1 MPSTAAGAGA
11 VHYYIPLATSPSL
24 AQSPLLDDEETARSS
39 SPHSTR
45 LASSRSCFA
54 GGCSLHLTRSSLLSS
69 RRVLLLA
76 GLVSLLT
83 LFVVSSVLERR
94 NLSARVDQ
102 VVSSGQKAVDAVW
115 EAGADLRESTT
126 GFFSDEAAAGPG
138 AVPFAGEDFIASQAD
153 TGSPPAAGKAQDD
166 GAAGSSATPGNP
178 DMLDHALLSEPP
190 ATTAAQAV
198 CTPEMQVRV
207 NNASFWTVKR
217 TFLRAR

>member
-1 MPSTAAGAGA
+1 MPSTA

-39 SPHSTR
+39 SSPHSTPT
-45 LASSRSCFA
+45 RSCF
-54 GGCSLHLTRSSLLSS
+54 GGFACSHSTRSSLLSS
-69 RRVLLLA
+69 RRALLLA

-83 LFVVSSVLERR
+83 LVVVSSVLESR

-102 VVSSGQKAVDAVW
+102 VVSSGHKAVDAVW
-115 EAGADLRESTT
+115 EAGAELRESTT
-126 GFFSDEAAAGPG
+126 GIFAEEEEPG

-153 TGSPPAAGKAQDD
+153 TGSPLAKAKAQAQDD
-166 GAAGSSATPGNP
+166 ATAGSAATPGNP
-178 DMLDHALLSEPP
+178 DMLDHALLSDPP
-190 ATTAAQAV
+190 ATTAAQVV

-217 TFLRAR
+217 TSPAR